1 MRACRHQS
9 SCFLRLLLDSS
20 DQIELCAPLPV
31 VLLRTVLEIDHLGR
45 QELLIPVVVLVI
57 PQSLLQVLQIG
68 LLLVPCIGA
77 SVIVRATPRLVIAQG
92 TLGLLWSL
100 SIVLPV
106 GLNPLRIAIVVVHA
120 GHPLEDLLHLL
131 ALILLRQAPASPCCS
146 LLVLFAHCYFALL

>member
-1 MRACRHQS
+1 MS
-9 SCFLRLLLDSS
+9 YFFRLLLDSS
-20 DQIELCAPLPV
+20 DQIELGTPLPA
-31 VLLRTVLEIDHLGR
+31 VLLRTVLEIDRLGR

-68 LLLVPCIGA
+68 LLLVPYIGA
-77 SVIVRATPRLVIAQG
+77 SVNGCATPCLSNAQG
-92 TLGLLWSL
+92 TLELIWSL

-131 ALILLRQAPASPCCS
+131 ALILLR
-146 LLVLFAHCYFALL
+146 